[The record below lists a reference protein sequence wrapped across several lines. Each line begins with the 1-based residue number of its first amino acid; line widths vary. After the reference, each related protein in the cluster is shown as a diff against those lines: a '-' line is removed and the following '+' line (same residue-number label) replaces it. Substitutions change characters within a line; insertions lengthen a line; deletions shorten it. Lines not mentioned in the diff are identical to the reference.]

1 MEILIWILFLIAVM
15 WVFQLYLAVKQSQR
29 FSNDLREIR
38 TPGTTT
44 TVGMGGYRY
53 RGGRAFVAMAQK
65 DGEVTGA
72 RILSGLTVFANSKP
86 FEDIVGHKLTDL
98 AEGKGLENQK
108 FKVVEA
114 TKHAAKT
121 LLDQNAQT

>member
-1 MEILIWILFLIAVM
+1 MEILIWILFLVAVM
-15 WVFQLYLAVKQSQR
+15 WVFQLYMAVKQSQR

-38 TPGTTT
+38 LPGTTT

-72 RILSGLTVFANSKP
+72 RILADLTVFANSKP
-86 FEDIVGHKLTDL
+86 FDEIIGHKLTDL
-98 AEGKGLENQK
+98 VEGRGVENQK

-121 LLDQNAQT
+121 LLEQNAQT

>member
-1 MEILIWILFLIAVM
+1 MEILIWIPFLIAVM

-98 AEGKGLENQK
+98 VEGKGLENQK